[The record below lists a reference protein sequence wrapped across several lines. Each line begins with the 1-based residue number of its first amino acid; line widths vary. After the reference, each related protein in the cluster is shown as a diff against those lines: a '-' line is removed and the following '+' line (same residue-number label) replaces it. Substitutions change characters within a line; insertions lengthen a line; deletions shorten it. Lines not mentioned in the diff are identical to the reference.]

1 MVGGGTKA
9 EVQIA
14 ILGQLFRTK
23 GKHLRLTVKQL
34 IHDSL
39 NGIRITQTIF
49 AAAINTPDRG
59 GGSLEGTAAGSW
71 SVQVVEQSQAEAC

>member
-1 MVGGGTKA
+1 M
-9 EVQIA
+9 
-14 ILGQLFRTK
+14 
-23 GKHLRLTVKQL
+23 LTMKQL
-34 IHDSL
+34 IRDSL

-71 SVQVVEQSQAEAC
+71 SVQVVEQSQAEACYWLHGDSSKGCEGGDGGGKHLWKKP